1 MNNNNKQGLSTIVA
15 TLLIILLTL
24 VAVGIIWAVVSG
36 VVESGGESIDLNA
49 KCVQESVTATSV
61 SNSSTT
67 DFSVVLSR
75 DGGND
80 EIGGIRMIFMNDSS
94 STFTSDREGTI
105 EPLATVTQN
114 VIISETE
121 LLNPSKVTVAVYF
134 LSEAGEKQFC
144 QNPNEK
150 AF

>member
-1 MNNNNKQGLSTIVA
+1 MNNNNNKGLSTIVA

-36 VVESGGESIDLNA
+36 VVESGGEQIDLNT

-61 SNSSTT
+61 SNSTAT
-67 DFSVVLSR
+67 DFSVKLTR

-80 EIGGIRMIFMNDSS
+80 EIGGVRMVFMNDSEN
-94 STFTSDREGTI
+94 TFISDREGTI

-114 VIISETE
+114 VVILTTE
-121 LLNPSKVTVAVYF
+121 LLNPNTVSIAVYF